1 MKSFPLILVLLI
13 YILGFLPDFFSFI
26 PNMPDFIVGGFPVGM
41 GLLAA
46 DLIYL
51 IMTISVFYRVFHEH
65 GIKKDLGLR
74 NVLLIFSAFILF
86 EILRN
91 VNEYGLSAPGEFRFY
106 YFYLIIPAYIAI
118 YFDNAV
124 DRKKLA
130 KLLIGIS
137 IFIPILSVPIIGMY
151 KGWSFGSEDRF
162 LNSATYLGIAYGYTL
177 LLLSCKYKIMQV
189 SKRSLILLAL
199 LLIFMTLI
207 DGHRSAWLAIL
218 VIIVSL
224 IYLKEISRKY
234 LTVIIIIGFI
244 GLIITALVVKN
255 YGMDLRAYLATRSI
269 AFFNPEMDDTSAWRI
284 LQWQAQIEKIINSPL
299 LGEGFGGFF
308 RVYIPGL
315 GESSVSP
322 HSYYVQSLVKLGIVG
337 LLLYLLIVK
346 KILSKILLWL
356 KHQKGNPEYPL
367 VLIGIPVLIAA
378 HFYYF
383 VYSLEFMTMF
393 FVGLSLA
400 VVQHS
405 PDAES
410 QIKI

>member
-13 YILGFLPDFFSFI
+13 YILGFLPDFFMFI
-26 PNMPDFIVGGFPVGM
+26 PNRPDFIVGGLPVGM
-41 GLLAA
+41 GLRAV
-46 DLIYL
+46 DLIFL
-51 IMTISVFYRVFHEH
+51 TMTISVFYRVIFDH

-91 VNEYGLSAPGEFRFY
+91 VNEYGLSAPGEFRFN

-118 YFDNAV
+118 YFDNAT
-124 DRKKLA
+124 DRKRLA

-137 IFIPILSVPIIGMY
+137 IFVPILTVPIIGMY

-189 SKRSLILLAL
+189 SKRNLMLLAL
-199 LLIFMTLI
+199 SLIFMTLI
-207 DGHRSAWLAIL
+207 DGHRSAWLAIV

-224 IYLKEISRKY
+224 VFLKEISRKY
-234 LTVIIIIGFI
+234 LTVIIITGFI
-244 GLIITALVVKN
+244 GLIITALVVNN
-255 YGMDLRAYLATRSI
+255 YGMNLQDYLATRSI
-269 AFFNPEMDDTSAWRI
+269 AFVNPELDDTSAWRI
-284 LQWQAQIEKIINSPL
+284 LQWQAQIEKIVNSPL
-299 LGEGFGGFF
+299 LGEGFGGYY
-308 RVYIPGL
+308 RVYIPGV
-315 GESSVSP
+315 EDASVSP
-322 HSYYVQSLVKLGIVG
+322 HSYYIQSLVKIGIVG
-337 LLLYLLIVK
+337 LFLYLLIVK
-346 KILSKILLWL
+346 KILAKMFLWL
-356 KHQKGNPEYPL
+356 KHQKRNPEYPF
-367 VLIGIPVLIAA
+367 VLIGILALIAA
-378 HFYYF
+378 HFFYI
-383 VYSLEFMTMF
+383 VYSLEYMTMF

-410 QIKI
+410 QIGV